1 MQSPRSNILHTES
14 LFNSSYEEK
23 QSLVIIRIGFKETV
37 ASENVLLVH
46 SINVSNHQN
55 SIFVLS
61 ACYNPEHISRYLI
74 LICLVKD

>member
-1 MQSPRSNILHTES
+1 MQSPRSNILHNES
-14 LFNSSYEEK
+14 LFISSYEEK
-23 QSLVIIRIGFKETV
+23 QSLIIMIGFKETV

-46 SINVSNHQN
+46 SIDVSNHQN

-61 ACYNPEHISRYLI
+61 ACYNPGHISRYLI